1 MKVKSLKNAIFAR
14 FKRIVDIK
22 KWFVY
27 AMTENRF

>member
-1 MKVKSLKNAIFAR
+1 MNVKVKKCHFCR

-27 AMTENRF
+27 AMTENQF